1 MSLYCARMELNGV
14 PLHPLVVHAVV
25 VLGPLAALAG
35 VAYAA
40 VPRWRWLLRWP
51 LVVLAVLTAVTAFLA
66 TTSGEDLLEAK
77 PQLEPLVEEHEE
89 RGELLRNVSF
99 GFVPVSVLAA
109 WALGGVSAL
118 ASGRGGQQTRGALG
132 VVAAALLVVAA
143 VALLVALFLAGDSGA
158 RAVWG

>member
-1 MSLYCARMELNGV
+1 MELNGV

-25 VLGPLAALAG
+25 VLGPVAALTG

-51 LVVLAVLTAVTAFLA
+51 LLVLAVITAATAFLA
-66 TTSGEDLLEAK
+66 TTSGEDLLEAR
-77 PQLEPLVEEHEE
+77 PGLEQLVEEHEE
-89 RGELLRNVSF
+89 RGELLRNVAL

-118 ASGRGGQQTRGALG
+118 ASGRGGQETRGALG
-132 VVAAALLVVAA
+132 MVAAALLVVAA
-143 VALLVALFLAGDSGA
+143 VALLVTLFLAGDSGA

>member
-1 MSLYCARMELNGV
+1 MEINGV

-35 VAYAA
+35 LAYAA

-51 LVVLAVLTAVTAFLA
+51 LVVLALVTAVAAVLA
-66 TTSGEDLLEAK
+66 TQAGEALLEAR
-77 PQLEPLVEEHEE
+77 PELEPLVEEHEDH
-89 RGELLRNVSF
+89 GELMRNVALAY
-99 GFVPVSVLAA
+99 VLVSTLAA

-118 ASGRGGQQTRGALG
+118 ASGRGARTTRFGVPVAVLLALS
-132 VVAAALLVVAA
+132 A
-143 VALLVALFLAGDSGA
+143 VALLVVLFLAGDSGA